1 MKRCSFEIAKFLD
14 EKGINIPSKDI
25 YALEDISYFPPRHD
39 DEHYAKI
46 GDLIR
51 DYDNCEYLELE
62 DTVEKKGIYAPYLM
76 DILNWLALNKQIYV
90 SINWT
95 SYNGTTKSKACTYNI
110 EYTKYIST
118 YEAEKELFF
127 SYEDA
132 IEAAIKEIL
141 ILMI

>member
-62 DTVEKKGIYAPYLM
+62 DTVEKKRYLCSVF
-76 DILNWLALNKQIYV
+76 NGCFELACFE
-90 SINWT
+90 
-95 SYNGTTKSKACTYNI
+95 KANI
-110 EYTKYIST
+110 C
-118 YEAEKELFF
+118 FN
-127 SYEDA
+127 
-132 IEAAIKEIL
+132 
-141 ILMI
+141 